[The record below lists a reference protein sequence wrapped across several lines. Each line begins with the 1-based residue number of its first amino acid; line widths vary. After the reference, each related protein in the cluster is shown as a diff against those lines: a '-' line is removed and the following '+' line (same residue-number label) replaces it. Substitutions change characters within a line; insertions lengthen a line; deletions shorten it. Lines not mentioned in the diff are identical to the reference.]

1 MTASIG
7 RWKSHTHSALVN
19 AIKTGNQTELWPRRP
34 NWICR
39 SNCGTQTHTRG
50 MMNVWHGKSRR
61 VFTPI
66 RRNDKRHHSALTPEI
81 GAVWIHLSLGA
92 TGFIIIFTAGYAL
105 GSAYGESWCSS
116 SSRIISAI
124 TPPRANMHTTNR
136 CAHYY
141 FNLLCSS
148 ECAVC
153 QSGDSRLRCHLNNE
167 LAAG

>member
-1 MTASIG
+1 MPSRQETKLNYG
-7 RWKSHTHSALVN
+7 WD
-19 AIKTGNQTELWPRRP
+19 GRP

-39 SNCGTQTHTRG
+39 LNCGTQTHTRG
-50 MMNVWHGKSRR
+50 MMNVWLGKSRR

-66 RRNDKRHHSALTPEI
+66 RRNDKRHHGALTPEI

-124 TPPRANMHTTNR
+124 TPPLPRANICIQPTGVRTIISIYGAAASVLCVKVAILG
-136 CAHYY
+136 CAAIWIM
-141 FNLLCSS
+141 N
-148 ECAVC
+148 
-153 QSGDSRLRCHLNNE
+153 SRPVSVITF
-167 LAAG
+167 